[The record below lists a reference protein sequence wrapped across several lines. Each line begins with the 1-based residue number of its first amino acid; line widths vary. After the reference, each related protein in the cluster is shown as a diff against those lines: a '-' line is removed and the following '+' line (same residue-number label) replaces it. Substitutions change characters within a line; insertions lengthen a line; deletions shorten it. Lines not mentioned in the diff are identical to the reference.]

1 MKYLILLRG
10 INVGGNNIIKMER
23 LRQVL
28 HEHGYQNVA
37 TYIQSGN
44 VVLESKLT
52 AAKLTS
58 ELEKLLADAFHYR
71 ARVVVV
77 SLPQLVTVLAEMP
90 RDWKTNHDIRCYIAF
105 VKEPTTAKDVAE
117 ALSPRE
123 GIDFVATGK
132 RVVYMTTLTSGL
144 TKSGFT
150 KIVGTKI
157 YQDMTIRNLNTT
169 QKLLALMEKTS

>member
-1 MKYLILLRG
+1 MKYLVLLRG

-28 HEHGYQNVA
+28 SEHGYQNVA

-44 VVLESKLT
+44 VLLESELT
-52 AAKLTS
+52 AAELTTKI
-58 ELEKLLADAFHYR
+58 EKLLATAFHYQ

-77 SLPQLVTVLAEMP
+77 SHPDLVKVMENMP
-90 RDWKTNHDIRCYIAF
+90 TNWKKSKDIRCYIAF

-117 ALSPRE
+117 ALSPRD
-123 GIDFVATGK
+123 GIDFVSTGK